1 MKSQYTGQK
10 YGTILKRE
18 ALSNAFVD
26 ADISFLVLKS
36 SDPFPG
42 FYCPGKNPAD
52 NSCKEISYYLPV
64 QVQAGCIEDIICR
77 VSLEIFNGSKIQVC
91 ASKVLLGGKFVQA
104 IRIKGTNLTGI
115 QRIVSIFNKN
125 DIQFYKSR
133 KVNIYLAK
141 IYLKSFFEVKKLES
155 SIYQNT
161 YTPELFYLAIPEK
174 LDWKLFEKL
183 ITYQKTSSTFT
194 NFDAA
199 LGYWI
204 QTPAF
209 ADFIRIYG
217 TKLKL
222 SELQAIRDGFLENLK
237 NYKEKKILI

>member
-1 MKSQYTGQK
+1 MELNHPEQK

-26 ADISFLVLKS
+26 VDDSVLILKS

-64 QVQAGCIEDIICR
+64 HVHTGCIEDNICR
-77 VSLEIFNGSKIQVC
+77 ISLEIFNNTKIQVC
-91 ASKVLLGGKFVQA
+91 ASKVLLSGKFIQA
-104 IRIKGTNLTGI
+104 IRIKGTNLIGI
-115 QRIVSIFNKN
+115 QRIVSVFKENG
-125 DIQFYKSR
+125 IQFYKNR
-133 KVNIYLAK
+133 KVNIYLAE
-141 IYLKSFFEVKKLES
+141 IYLKSFFEIKRIGGA
-155 SIYQNT
+155 IYQNN
-161 YTPELFYLAIPEK
+161 YTPELFYLDIPER

-183 ITYQKTSSTFT
+183 ITYQKTYSSFK

-199 LGYWI
+199 LGYWM
-204 QTPAF
+204 QRPAF
-209 ADFIRIYG
+209 TDFMRIYG
-217 TKLKL
+217 TKLSL
-222 SELQAIRDGFLENLK
+222 PELQTIRDSFLENLK

>member
-1 MKSQYTGQK
+1 MESQYPVQK

-26 ADISFLVLKS
+26 IDHSFLVLKS
-36 SDPFPG
+36 FDPFPG

-52 NSCKEISYYLPV
+52 NRCKEISYYLPI
-64 QVQAGCIEDIICR
+64 QVQAGCIEDITCR
-77 VSLEIFNGSKIQVC
+77 ISLDIFNDSKIQVC
-91 ASKVLLGGKFVQA
+91 ASKVLLAGKFVQA

-115 QRIVSIFNKN
+115 RRIVSIFNEN
-125 DIQFYKSR
+125 NIQFYKNK
-133 KVNIYLAK
+133 KVNIYLAE
-141 IYLKSFFEVKKLES
+141 IYLKSFFEVKKLEGL
-155 SIYQNT
+155 IYQNT
-161 YTPELFYLAIPEK
+161 YTPELFYLDIPEK

-204 QTPAF
+204 GRPVFT
-209 ADFIRIYG
+209 DFVRIYG
-217 TKLKL
+217 TKLTL
-222 SELQAIRDGFLENLK
+222 TELQTIREGFLENLK
-237 NYKEKKILI
+237 NYKDKKILI